1 MEESYEGNYQSLD
14 NDQAI
19 TLSQFMDEWIEQCY
33 ENLEETFT
41 KESELKIADAVLT
54 IFKTRNDLEIF
65 KKKALYIYIRE
76 MTDCDTPYL
85 TRVINVLKEDFRQ
98 KYQKLYDAGL
108 VSTIPL

>member
-1 MEESYEGNYQSLD
+1 MEESYEGSQASLD
-14 NDQAI
+14 SDHAI
-19 TLSQFMDEWIEQCY
+19 TLSQFMDSWIDQCY

-41 KESELKIADAVLT
+41 KESEMKIADAVLT

-85 TRVINVLKEDFRQ
+85 TRVINILKEDFKE
-98 KYQKLYDAGL
+98 KYLKLYEAGL